1 MFIKQGVHC
10 WMGCF
15 KKKRGWHELRVVH
28 PFLQGP
34 LHHWSEPCLL
44 PRTYTCNLW
53 KCSLVL
59 HRSVGTTHM
68 VTTRAS
74 NYLTRSLSPTEQSA
88 AFSTGRGNQLACLCK
103 CKQSTGLISGARVWL
118 APPPHNPGH
127 RIPVASL
134 NRLLCHV
141 LLSAAACRH
150 PCTGTD
156 KRQSGALAAVTHTQT
171 HILQGALLALL
182 RPFVFVLSC
191 DSSRTRVC
199 VLPSFARI
207 PFSIPS
213 IHGHLYL
220 MEMCPYTESNWPR
233 FAWAFSRSPARKW
246 SRSMPWVSSLWEFV
260 FRVLV

>member
-118 APPPHNPGH
+118 APPPPQPGSPH
-127 RIPVASL
+127 SCRLPKQTPVSCPSVSCCMSPPVYRHGQKAVWGFGSGDTHTDTHIAGGAVSTFKAICLCSL
-134 NRLLCHV
+134 LRLLSHARLCSPLICQNS
-141 LLSAAACRH
+141 LL
-150 PCTGTD
+150 
-156 KRQSGALAAVTHTQT
+156 HTF
-171 HILQGALLALL
+171 HSW
-182 RPFVFVLSC
+182 PSVFNGNVPL
-191 DSSRTRVC
+191 
-199 VLPSFARI
+199 
-207 PFSIPS
+207 
-213 IHGHLYL
+213 H
-220 MEMCPYTESNWPR
+220 W
-233 FAWAFSRSPARKW
+233 K
-246 SRSMPWVSSLWEFV
+246 
-260 FRVLV
+260 